1 MKIDVDGWSWIKLD
15 DLGELNASVLRR
27 KLTLVDSVKKSA
39 ITHRAYQEKDGALGI
54 PRAFFRS
61 SAVQDHEISIRSSS
75 GLPWPERIK
84 AKEGDLWFSAQD
96 GDVDDLVLVDAFTG
110 VKSEDFF
117 SKDQKTGI
125 AKILKSICGATVGD
139 GMAIFASDQAAAKVC
154 LSLIRTMKMRT
165 LVLVPPGA
173 SLAMWRTVAGRY
185 LPDAKLSTIRRGE
198 RDVDDAHITISTLD
212 DIHDFMS
219 HGRMSP
225 GEFGFIVSHQINKMD
240 PMAWVRV
247 VPFLTAAKRLGL
259 ASPEA
264 SFTTG
269 LSRAYRYHLGDPV
282 FCADPDLDVPK
293 IRRVWS
299 TWKISNWARVNPQF
313 VSKENLLDHMCAST
327 TYNQHLV
334 EQIVLALGAGR
345 KIVVVSDRVAH
356 LRTLKLQIETE
367 WSGGGKAVDLAVD
380 GMMPDDIAVAIG
392 ADVILTTFSFVKY
405 LPEIEAADT
414 VVLATPVRD
423 PGSAVRVCLSKCDAK
438 KPSVIVDMR
447 CDSIPV
453 CKDYGKSR
461 DAMYQSS
468 FGSDSG

>member
-15 DLGELNASVLRR
+15 DLGEANAGILRR

-39 ITHRAYQEKDGALGI
+39 ITHRAYQEKDGLLGI
-54 PRAFFRS
+54 PRAFFRA
-61 SAVQDHEISIRSSS
+61 SAVNDHEVSVRSSN

-84 AKEGDLWFSAQD
+84 AKEEDPWFSAQD

-125 AKILKSICGATVGD
+125 GEILKAVGGEKAGD

-173 SLAMWRTVAGRY
+173 SLAMWRTVVGRY

-198 RDVDDAHITISTLD
+198 RDVEDAHITLSTLE
-212 DIHDFMS
+212 DIQDFVS
-219 HGRMSP
+219 HGRVLP
-225 GEFGFIVSHQINKMD
+225 GEFGFIISHQINKMD
-240 PMAWVRV
+240 PMAWARV
-247 VPFLTAAKRLGL
+247 VPFFTAARRLGL

-269 LSRAYRYHLGDPV
+269 LSRVYRYHLGDPV

-293 IRRVWS
+293 VRRVWS

-313 VSKENLLDHMCAST
+313 VSKENLLDHMCSST

-334 EQIVLALGAGR
+334 EQVILALGAGR

-367 WSGGGKAVDLAVD
+367 WSGGGKAVDFAVD
-380 GMMPDDIAVAIG
+380 GMLPDDVATAIG
-392 ADVILTTFSFVKY
+392 ADVILTTFSFVKS
-405 LPEIEAADT
+405 LPEIDTVDT

-423 PGSAVRVCLSKCDAK
+423 PGPAVRVCLSKCATK

-447 CDSIPV
+447 CDSVPV

-461 DAMYQSS
+461 DSVYQAS